1 MVKLRTIKY
10 EAVCV
15 TVERA
20 MYIQI
25 QILQTATFD
34 TVKRSRNVKTTVVAV
49 LSNYD
54 DLRYFT
60 HRNILFGTQSP
71 SKSAKISIDLLINTE
86 KTFKHAPPLRTD
98 WLTLKYA
105 VCHGIGEVARN
116 TNVNPKTTGRKKA
129 RMPDWQEEIL
139 FQ

>member
-1 MVKLRTIKY
+1 MIIRQFVFNRDY
-10 EAVCV
+10 EVIGDKIPDDKI
-15 TVERA
+15 TDDKIRG
-20 MYIQI
+20 
-25 QILQTATFD
+25 T
-34 TVKRSRNVKTTVVAV
+34 V

-54 DLRYFT
+54 DLRHFA
-60 HRNILFGTQSP
+60 HRNVLFGTQSP
-71 SKSAKISIDLLINTE
+71 SKSAKISIDFLVDAE
-86 KTFKHAPPLRTD
+86 KTFKHAPSLRTD

>member
-1 MVKLRTIKY
+1 MKELCTFK
-10 EAVCV
+10 
-15 TVERA
+15 
-20 MYIQI
+20 
-25 QILQTATFD
+25 LQTATFD
-34 TVKRSRNVKTTVVAV
+34 TVKRSRNIKTTVVAI

-54 DLRYFT
+54 DLRHFA

-71 SKSAKISIDLLINTE
+71 SKSAKISIDFLVVNAE
-86 KTFKHAPPLRTD
+86 KTFKHALSLRTD